1 MISKSG
7 QSAKTRRP
15 CSADVDPDRS
25 DRPAVALHVDFSDY
39 EAEVPQHRHPQG
51 QLILALHGAVTC
63 TAANGLWI
71 VPPDCG
77 VWIPGGVPHS
87 NQVTPNARLSYLF
100 VEPGAADLPLECCT
114 LSVSP
119 MLREMILRLAEVPGG
134 HAPASHPPDD
144 HTGRL
149 LRVLLDELALMPKEG
164 LRLPVS
170 SHPKIAAI
178 TAALTAEP
186 GDRRTLGD
194 WAAHVAMS
202 ERSLKRLM
210 VQETGLTFGRW
221 RRQLHL
227 VIALREL
234 AGGATVQRVSGD
246 LGYES
251 VTAFI
256 VMFRKALGTTPMRY
270 FRTRAGLGG
279 QAPVRPAGPDP
290 MPASGRPGSPRAADP
305 SGNARSSAR

>member
-1 MISKSG
+1 MISKLG
-7 QSAKTRRP
+7 QSAKLLRS
-15 CSADVDPDRS
+15 CFDDFDPDRS
-25 DRPAVALHVDFSDY
+25 DRPAVAVRLDFRDY
-39 EAEVPQHRHPQG
+39 EAEVHQHQHKQG

-63 TAANGLWI
+63 RTENGLWI

-100 VEPGAADLPLECCT
+100 VQPGAATLPQQCCT

-119 MLREMILRLAEVPGG
+119 MIREMILRLADVPENS
-134 HAPASHPPDD
+134 AQED
-144 HTGRL
+144 HVVRL
-149 LRVLLDELALMPKEG
+149 VRVLLDELAQMPIQG
-164 LRLPVS
+164 LDLPAS
-170 SHPKIAAI
+170 SHPKIAVI
-178 TAALTAEP
+178 TAALMAEP
-186 GDRRTLGD
+186 SDRRTLVD
-194 WAAHVAMS
+194 WAAQVAMS

-234 AGGATVQRVSGD
+234 ASGATVQRVSSD

-251 VTAFI
+251 ATAFI
-256 VMFRKALGTTPMRY
+256 VMFKKALGTTPTRY
-270 FRTRAGLGG
+270 F
-279 QAPVRPAGPDP
+279 
-290 MPASGRPGSPRAADP
+290 AS
-305 SGNARSSAR
+305 

>member
-7 QSAKTRRP
+7 QSSSLPRP
-15 CSADVDPDRS
+15 CYDDFDPDQS
-25 DRPAVALHVDFSDY
+25 HHPAVAVRLDFRDY
-39 EAEVPQHRHPQG
+39 EAEVPKHQHEQG

-63 TAANGLWI
+63 RTEHGIWI

-87 NQVTPNARLSYLF
+87 NQATSNARLSYLF
-100 VEPGAADLPLECCT
+100 VQPGAATLPKECCT

-119 MLREMILRLAEVPGG
+119 MLREMILRLADEPVDS
-134 HAPASHPPDD
+134 APDD
-144 HTGRL
+144 HVGRMV
-149 LRVLLDELALMPKEG
+149 RVLLDELAQMPIQG
-164 LRLPVS
+164 LDLPAS
-170 SHPKIAAI
+170 RHPKIAAI
-178 TAALTAEP
+178 TAALMEEP
-186 GDRRTLGD
+186 SDRRTLVD

-234 AGGATVQRVSGD
+234 AGGATVQKVSSD

-251 VTAFI
+251 ATAFI
-256 VMFRKALGTTPMRY
+256 VMFKKALGTTPTRY
-270 FRTRAGLGG
+270 FA
-279 QAPVRPAGPDP
+279 
-290 MPASGRPGSPRAADP
+290 
-305 SGNARSSAR
+305 N

>member
-7 QSAKTRRP
+7 QSAKLL
-15 CSADVDPDRS
+15 RS
-25 DRPAVALHVDFSDY
+25 CYDDIDSDWSNRPAFAVRLDFSQY
-39 EAEVPQHRHPQG
+39 EAEVPWHQHEEG

-63 TAANGLWI
+63 RTKNGIWI

-77 VWIPGGVPHS
+77 VWIPGGVQHS
-87 NQVTPNARLSYLF
+87 NQVTSNAHLSYLF
-100 VEPGAADLPLECCT
+100 VQPEAATLPQVCCT

-119 MLREMILRLAEVPGG
+119 MLREMILRLADVPVNS
-134 HAPASHPPDD
+134 APDD
-144 HTGRL
+144 HVSRMV
-149 LRVLLDELALMPKEG
+149 RVLLDELAQMPIQG
-164 LRLPVS
+164 LDLPAS

-178 TAALTAEP
+178 TDGLMAEP
-186 GDRRTLGD
+186 SDRRTLVD
-194 WAAHVAMS
+194 WAAHVAIS

-234 AGGATVQRVSGD
+234 ASGATVQRVSSD

-251 VTAFI
+251 ATAFI
-256 VMFRKALGTTPMRY
+256 VMFKKALGTTPTRY
-270 FRTRAGLGG
+270 F
-279 QAPVRPAGPDP
+279 
-290 MPASGRPGSPRAADP
+290 AS
-305 SGNARSSAR
+305 

>member
-1 MISKSG
+1 MISESG
-7 QSAKTRRP
+7 QSAKLLRS
-15 CSADVDPDRS
+15 CYDDVDLDQS
-25 DRPAVALHVDFSDY
+25 DRPAFAVRLDFSDY
-39 EAEVPQHRHPQG
+39 EAEVPQHQHKEG

-63 TAANGLWI
+63 RTENGIWI

-87 NQVTPNARLSYLF
+87 NQVTSNARLSYLF
-100 VEPGAADLPLECCT
+100 VQPEAARLPQECCT

-119 MLREMILRLAEVPGG
+119 MLREMILRLADVPVNS
-134 HAPASHPPDD
+134 ALDD
-144 HTGRL
+144 HIDRMV
-149 LRVLLDELALMPKEG
+149 RVLLDELAQMPIQG
-164 LRLPVS
+164 LDLPSS

-178 TAALTAEP
+178 TAVLMAEP
-186 GDRRTLGD
+186 GNRRTLVD

-221 RRQLHL
+221 RRQMHL

-234 AGGATVQRVSGD
+234 ASGATVRRVSSD

-256 VMFRKALGTTPMRY
+256 VMFKKALGTTPTRY
-270 FRTRAGLGG
+270 FSR
-279 QAPVRPAGPDP
+279 
-290 MPASGRPGSPRAADP
+290 
-305 SGNARSSAR
+305 

>member
-7 QSAKTRRP
+7 QIAKPLRP
-15 CSADVDPDRS
+15 CYDDINL
-25 DRPAVALHVDFSDY
+25 DRPDSPAVSVRLNFSEY
-39 EAEVPQHRHPQG
+39 EAEVPRHQHEQG

-63 TAANGLWI
+63 RTENGIWI

-87 NQVTPNARLSYLF
+87 NQATSNARLAYLF
-100 VEPGAADLPLECCT
+100 VQPGAAKLPQECCT

-119 MLREMILRLAEVPGG
+119 MLREMILRLADVPVNS
-134 HAPASHPPDD
+134 APDD
-144 HTGRL
+144 HTRRMV
-149 LRVLLDELALMPKEG
+149 RVLLDELAQMPIQG
-164 LRLPVS
+164 LDLPAS

-178 TAALTAEP
+178 TDALMAEP
-186 GDRRTLGD
+186 SDRRTLVD

-227 VIALREL
+227 VVALREL
-234 AGGATVQRVSGD
+234 ASGATVQRVSSD

-251 VTAFI
+251 PTAFI
-256 VMFRKALGTTPMRY
+256 VMFKKALGTTPTRY
-270 FRTRAGLGG
+270 F
-279 QAPVRPAGPDP
+279 
-290 MPASGRPGSPRAADP
+290 
-305 SGNARSSAR
+305 SS

>member
-7 QSAKTRRP
+7 QFAKMPRS
-15 CSADVDPDRS
+15 CFDDFDPDWS
-25 DRPAVALHVDFSDY
+25 NRPAFAVRLDFSDY
-39 EAEVPQHRHPQG
+39 EAEVHQHQHEQG
-51 QLILALHGAVTC
+51 QLIVALHGAVTC
-63 TAANGLWI
+63 KTENGIWI

-87 NQVTPNARLSYLF
+87 NQVTSNARLSYLF
-100 VEPGAADLPLECCT
+100 VQPAAATLPQQCCT

-119 MLREMILRLAEVPGG
+119 MLREMILRLADVRVNS
-134 HAPASHPPDD
+134 APDD
-144 HTGRL
+144 HVGRMV
-149 LRVLLDELALMPKEG
+149 RVLLDELAQMPIQG
-164 LRLPVS
+164 LELPAS

-178 TAALTAEP
+178 TAALMAEP
-186 GDRRTLGD
+186 NDRRTLVD
-194 WAAHVAMS
+194 WASQVAMS

-234 AGGATVQRVSGD
+234 ASGATVQRVSSE

-251 VTAFI
+251 ATAFI
-256 VMFRKALGTTPMRY
+256 VMFKKALGTTPMRY
-270 FRTRAGLGG
+270 FT
-279 QAPVRPAGPDP
+279 
-290 MPASGRPGSPRAADP
+290 S
-305 SGNARSSAR
+305 

>member
-1 MISKSG
+1 MISKLG
-7 QSAKTRRP
+7 QSAKMPRS
-15 CSADVDPDRS
+15 CFDDFDPDWS
-25 DRPAVALHVDFSDY
+25 NRPAFAVRLDFSDY
-39 EAEVPQHRHPQG
+39 EAEVHEHQHEQG

-63 TAANGLWI
+63 KTENGLWI

-87 NQVTPNARLSYLF
+87 NQVTSNARLSYLF
-100 VEPGAADLPLECCT
+100 VQPAAATLPQQCCT

-119 MLREMILRLAEVPGG
+119 MLREMILRLADVSVNS
-134 HAPASHPPDD
+134 AQDD
-144 HTGRL
+144 HVGRMV
-149 LRVLLDELALMPKEG
+149 RVLLDELAQMPIQG
-164 LRLPVS
+164 LELPAS

-178 TAALTAEP
+178 TAALMAEP
-186 GDRRTLGD
+186 NDRRTLVD
-194 WAAHVAMS
+194 WASHVAMS

-234 AGGATVQRVSGD
+234 ASGATVQRVSSE

-251 VTAFI
+251 ATAFI
-256 VMFRKALGTTPMRY
+256 VMFKKALGTTPMRY
-270 FRTRAGLGG
+270 FT
-279 QAPVRPAGPDP
+279 
-290 MPASGRPGSPRAADP
+290 
-305 SGNARSSAR
+305 N

>member
-7 QSAKTRRP
+7 QSAKLLRS
-15 CSADVDPDRS
+15 CYDDIDPDWL
-25 DRPAVALHVDFSDY
+25 DRPAVALRLDFSDY
-39 EAEVPQHRHPQG
+39 EAEVPQHQHKQG

-63 TAANGLWI
+63 RTENGIWI

-87 NQVTPNARLSYLF
+87 NQVTSNARLSYLF
-100 VEPGAADLPLECCT
+100 VQPEAARLPQECCT
-114 LSVSP
+114 LAVSP
-119 MLREMILRLAEVPGG
+119 MLREMILRLADVPVNS
-134 HAPASHPPDD
+134 ALDD
-144 HTGRL
+144 HINRMV
-149 LRVLLDELALMPKEG
+149 RVLLDELAQMPIQG
-164 LRLPVS
+164 LELPAS

-178 TAALTAEP
+178 TAALMADP
-186 GDRRTLGD
+186 SDRRTLVE

-210 VQETGLTFGRW
+210 VEETGLTFGRW
-221 RRQLHL
+221 RQQMHL

-234 AGGATVQRVSGD
+234 ASGATVQRVSSD

-256 VMFRKALGTTPMRY
+256 VMFKKALGTTPTRY
-270 FRTRAGLGG
+270 FSR
-279 QAPVRPAGPDP
+279 
-290 MPASGRPGSPRAADP
+290 
-305 SGNARSSAR
+305 

>member
-7 QSAKTRRP
+7 QSAKLLRS
-15 CSADVDPDRS
+15 CYDDINSDWS
-25 DRPAVALHVDFSDY
+25 DRPAFAVRLDFSDY
-39 EAEVPQHRHPQG
+39 EAEVPQHQHKEG

-63 TAANGLWI
+63 RTENGIWI

-77 VWIPGGVPHS
+77 VWIPGGVLHS
-87 NQVTPNARLSYLF
+87 NLVTPNARLSYLF
-100 VEPGAADLPLECCT
+100 VQPEAARLPQQCCT

-119 MLREMILRLAEVPGG
+119 MLREMILRLADIPVNS
-134 HAPASHPPDD
+134 APDD
-144 HTGRL
+144 HVDRMM
-149 LRVLLDELALMPKEG
+149 RVLLDELAQMPIQG
-164 LRLPVS
+164 LDLPAS

-178 TAALTAEP
+178 TAALMAEP
-186 GDRRTLGD
+186 SDRRTLVD

-202 ERSLKRLM
+202 ESSLKRLM

-221 RRQLHL
+221 RRQMHL

-234 AGGATVQRVSGD
+234 ASGATVQRVSSD

-256 VMFRKALGTTPMRY
+256 VMFKKALGTTPTRY
-270 FRTRAGLGG
+270 FSR
-279 QAPVRPAGPDP
+279 
-290 MPASGRPGSPRAADP
+290 
-305 SGNARSSAR
+305 

>member
-7 QSAKTRRP
+7 QSAKLLRS
-15 CSADVDPDRS
+15 CYDDFDPDWS
-25 DRPAVALHVDFSDY
+25 ARPAFAVRLDFRDY
-39 EAEVPQHRHPQG
+39 EAEVPQHQHTQG

-63 TAANGLWI
+63 RTENGIWI

-87 NQVTPNARLSYLF
+87 NQATSNARLSYLF
-100 VEPGAADLPLECCT
+100 VQPDAATLPQECCT

-119 MLREMILRLAEVPGG
+119 MLREMILRLADVSVNY
-134 HAPASHPPDD
+134 APDD
-144 HTGRL
+144 HVGRMV
-149 LRVLLDELALMPKEG
+149 RVLLDELAQMPIQG
-164 LRLPVS
+164 LELPAS

-178 TAALTAEP
+178 TAALMAEP
-186 GDRRTLGD
+186 SDRRTLVD

-234 AGGATVQRVSGD
+234 ASGATVQRVSSD

-251 VTAFI
+251 ATAFI
-256 VMFRKALGTTPMRY
+256 VMFKKALGTTPTRY
-270 FRTRAGLGG
+270 F
-279 QAPVRPAGPDP
+279 
-290 MPASGRPGSPRAADP
+290 AS
-305 SGNARSSAR
+305 

>member
-7 QSAKTRRP
+7 QSARKLRP
-15 CSADVDPDRS
+15 CNADFDPERS
-25 DRPAVALHVDFSDY
+25 DRPAVALHVDFSNY
-39 EAEVPQHRHPQG
+39 EAEVPQHQHRQG
-51 QLILALHGAVTC
+51 QFVLALHGAVTC
-63 TAANGLWI
+63 TAADGLWI
-71 VPPDCG
+71 VPPGCG

-87 NQVTPNARLSYLF
+87 NQVTPNARLCYLF
-100 VEPGAADLPLECCT
+100 VEPGAAALPRECCT

-119 MLREMILRLAEVPGG
+119 MLREMILRLADVPGSY
-134 HAPASHPPDD
+134 ADDD
-144 HTGRL
+144 HVGRL
-149 LRVLLDELALMPKEG
+149 ERVLLDELALMPKEG
-164 LRLPVS
+164 LGLPVS
-170 SHPKIAAI
+170 RHPKIAMIA
-178 TAALTAEP
+178 AALTAEP
-186 GDRRTLGD
+186 SDRRTLGE

-234 AGGATVQRVSGD
+234 AGGAAVQRVSSD

-256 VMFRKALGTTPMRY
+256 VMFKKALGTTPTRY
-270 FRTRAGLGG
+270 FAT
-279 QAPVRPAGPDP
+279 
-290 MPASGRPGSPRAADP
+290 
-305 SGNARSSAR
+305 

>member
-7 QSAKTRRP
+7 QSARTLRP
-15 CSADVDPDRS
+15 CSTDFDPDPDRLG
-25 DRPAVALHVDFSDY
+25 RPAVALHVDFSDY
-39 EAEVPQHRHPQG
+39 EAEVPQHQHRQG

-87 NQVTPNARLSYLF
+87 NQVTSNARLSYLF
-100 VEPGAADLPLECCT
+100 VEPGAAALPQECCT

-119 MLREMILRLAEVPGG
+119 MLREMILRLADVPGG
-134 HAPASHPPDD
+134 YAPDD
-144 HTGRL
+144 HVGRL
-149 LRVLLDELALMPKEG
+149 VRVLLDELALMPKEG
-164 LRLPVS
+164 LELPVS
-170 SHPKIAAI
+170 SHPKIAMIA
-178 TAALTAEP
+178 AALTAEP
-186 GDRRTLGD
+186 GDRRTLAE
-194 WAAHVAMS
+194 WADHVAMS

-234 AGGATVQRVSGD
+234 AGGATVQRVSSD

-256 VMFRKALGTTPMRY
+256 VMFKKALGTTPTRY
-270 FRTRAGLGG
+270 F
-279 QAPVRPAGPDP
+279 
-290 MPASGRPGSPRAADP
+290 AA
-305 SGNARSSAR
+305 

>member
-7 QSAKTRRP
+7 QSAKRRP
-15 CSADVDPDRS
+15 CSDDIEPDRLN
-25 DRPAVALHVDFSDY
+25 RPAFAVRLDFSDY
-39 EAEVPQHRHPQG
+39 EAEVPQHQHKEG

-63 TAANGLWI
+63 RTENGIWI

-87 NQVTPNARLSYLF
+87 NQVTSNARLSYLF
-100 VEPGAADLPLECCT
+100 VHPDAATLPQECCT

-119 MLREMILRLAEVPGG
+119 MLREMILRLADVS
-134 HAPASHPPDD
+134 ANYAAND
-144 HTGRL
+144 HVGRMV
-149 LRVLLDELALMPKEG
+149 RVLLDELAQMPIQG
-164 LRLPVS
+164 LELPAS
-170 SHPKIAAI
+170 NHPKIAAI
-178 TAALTAEP
+178 TAVLMAEP
-186 GDRRTLGD
+186 SDRRTLVD

-234 AGGATVQRVSGD
+234 ASGATVQRVSSD

-251 VTAFI
+251 ATAFI
-256 VMFRKALGTTPMRY
+256 VMFKKALGTTPTRY
-270 FRTRAGLGG
+270 F
-279 QAPVRPAGPDP
+279 
-290 MPASGRPGSPRAADP
+290 AS
-305 SGNARSSAR
+305 

>member
-7 QSAKTRRP
+7 QSARP
-15 CSADVDPDRS
+15 LRSCDEDFDPERS
-25 DRPAVALHVDFSDY
+25 DRPVVALRLDFSDY
-39 EAEVPQHRHPQG
+39 EAEVPRHQHRQG

-77 VWIPGGVPHS
+77 IWIPGGVPHS
-87 NQVTPNARLSYLF
+87 NQVTPNARLTYLF
-100 VEPGAADLPLECCT
+100 VEPDAAALPGKCCT

-119 MLREMILRLAEVPGG
+119 MLREMILRLADVSGSY
-134 HAPASHPPDD
+134 APDD
-144 HTGRL
+144 HIGRL
-149 LRVLLDELALMPKEG
+149 VRVLLDELALMPQER
-164 LRLPVS
+164 LELPVS
-170 SHPKIAAI
+170 GHPKIAMIA
-178 TAALTAEP
+178 AALTAEP
-186 GDRRTLGD
+186 GDRRTLGE

-227 VIALREL
+227 TIALREL
-234 AGGATVQRVSGD
+234 ASGATVQRVSSE

-251 VTAFI
+251 PTAFI
-256 VMFRKALGTTPMRY
+256 VMFKKALGATPTRY
-270 FRTRAGLGG
+270 LAT
-279 QAPVRPAGPDP
+279 
-290 MPASGRPGSPRAADP
+290 
-305 SGNARSSAR
+305 

>member
-7 QSAKTRRP
+7 QSAKMPRS
-15 CSADVDPDRS
+15 CFDDFDPDWS
-25 DRPAVALHVDFSDY
+25 NRPAFAVRLDFSDY
-39 EAEVPQHRHPQG
+39 KAEVHEHQHEQG

-63 TAANGLWI
+63 KTENGLWI

-87 NQVTPNARLSYLF
+87 NQVTSNARLSYLF
-100 VEPGAADLPLECCT
+100 VQPAAATLPQQCCT

-119 MLREMILRLAEVPGG
+119 MLREMILRLADVSVNS
-134 HAPASHPPDD
+134 APDD
-144 HTGRL
+144 HVDRMV
-149 LRVLLDELALMPKEG
+149 RVLLDELAQMPIQG
-164 LRLPVS
+164 LELPAS

-178 TAALTAEP
+178 TAALMEEP
-186 GDRRTLGD
+186 NDRRTLVD
-194 WAAHVAMS
+194 WASHVAMS

-234 AGGATVQRVSGD
+234 ASGATVQRVSSE

-251 VTAFI
+251 ATAFI
-256 VMFRKALGTTPMRY
+256 VMFKKALGTTPMRY
-270 FRTRAGLGG
+270 FT
-279 QAPVRPAGPDP
+279 
-290 MPASGRPGSPRAADP
+290 S
-305 SGNARSSAR
+305 

>member
-7 QSAKTRRP
+7 QSAQPRS
-15 CSADVDPDRS
+15 CFDDFDPDWS
-25 DRPAVALHVDFSDY
+25 DRPAVAVRLDFSDY
-39 EAEVPQHRHPQG
+39 EAEVPQHQHKEG

-63 TAANGLWI
+63 RTENGIWI

-77 VWIPGGVPHS
+77 VWIPGGMPHS
-87 NQVTPNARLSYLF
+87 NQVTSNARLSYLF
-100 VEPGAADLPLECCT
+100 VQPEAAKLPQECCT

-119 MLREMILRLAEVPGG
+119 MLREMILRLADVPVSS
-134 HAPASHPPDD
+134 APDD
-144 HTGRL
+144 HIDRMV
-149 LRVLLDELALMPKEG
+149 RVLLDELAQMPIQG
-164 LRLPVS
+164 LDLPAS

-178 TAALTAEP
+178 TAAMMAEP
-186 GDRRTLGD
+186 SDRRTLVD

-234 AGGATVQRVSGD
+234 ASGATVQSVSSD

-251 VTAFI
+251 PTAFI
-256 VMFRKALGTTPMRY
+256 VMFKKALGKTPARY
-270 FRTRAGLGG
+270 F
-279 QAPVRPAGPDP
+279 
-290 MPASGRPGSPRAADP
+290 AS
-305 SGNARSSAR
+305 